1 MFDGRMD
8 RQVKVSGHRIGL
20 GTFECGQNGEVR
32 TWVDSSSLPVQRA
45 RHNFWP
51 ENVHIEEKQ
60 LMDPQRHT
68 VSVCLG
74 QQAYP
79 VYIGESLIE
88 RVGGICL
95 ECGLTGR
102 AAIVTDRNV
111 GEIYGE
117 TVSSALANEGFKAS
131 SHLVEPGESSKSFE
145 TAAAVCEDLA
155 RHGINRQSF
164 VVALGGGVIGDLAG
178 FVAAIYNRGIPV
190 VQVPTTV
197 MAQVDS
203 SVGGKTAINLSAGKN
218 LVGAFHQPR
227 AVLADTDTL
236 NTLGTRERN
245 EGFAEV
251 IKYGVIREREL
262 LSELRHGVLNLPE
275 LVRRCVAIK
284 ASFVEADEKETTGH
298 RALLNFGHTL
308 GHGIEA
314 AAGYG
319 TLLHG
324 EAVALG
330 MVAAAHVS
338 ARRVGFPER
347 EVAELIEVIK
357 HFNLPTKLPQ
367 QLSRAEIL
375 RKALMDKKFADGKIR
390 FVVANRLGNAFL
402 SSEVTVEDLEFG
414 LSAIEL

>member
-1 MFDGRMD
+1 
-8 RQVKVSGHRIGL
+8 VLV
-20 GTFECGQNGEVR
+20 
-32 TWVDSSSLPVQRA
+32 
-45 RHNFWP
+45 
-51 ENVHIEEKQ
+51 EEKQ
-60 LMDPQRHT
+60 LMDPQIHT

-79 VYIGESLIE
+79 VYIGENVIE
-88 RVGGICL
+88 RVGRICR

-111 GEIYGE
+111 DEIYGQ
-117 TVSSALANEGFKAS
+117 TVSGPLANEGFKIS
-131 SHLVEPGESSKSFE
+131 SHVVEAGEYSKSFE

-190 VQVPTTV
+190 VQIPTTV

-218 LVGAFHQPR
+218 LVGAFHQPQ
-227 AVLADTDTL
+227 AVLADTGTL
-236 NTLGTRERN
+236 KTLGTRERN

-262 LSELRHGVLNLPE
+262 LSELRQGVLNLTE

-298 RALLNFGHTL
+298 RALLNFGHTV

-330 MVAAAHVS
+330 MIAAAHVS
-338 ARRVGFPER
+338 ARRVGFPEH
-347 EVAELIEVIK
+347 EVAELVEVIK
-357 HFNLPTKLPQ
+357 HFDLPTKLPQ
-367 QLSRAEIL
+367 RLSRAEIL
-375 RKALMDKKFADGKIR
+375 RKAFMDKKFADGKIR

>member
-1 MFDGRMD
+1 
-8 RQVKVSGHRIGL
+8 
-20 GTFECGQNGEVR
+20 
-32 TWVDSSSLPVQRA
+32 
-45 RHNFWP
+45 
-51 ENVHIEEKQ
+51 
-60 LMDPQRHT
+60 MDPLIHI
-68 VSVCLG
+68 VSVRLG
-74 QQAYP
+74 QQSYP
-79 VYIGESLIE
+79 VYIGESLIG
-88 RVGGICL
+88 RVGRICR

-102 AAIVTDRNV
+102 AAIVTDGNV
-111 GEIYGE
+111 GQIYGQ
-117 TVSSALANEGFKAS
+117 TVSTTLANEGFEVS
-131 SHLVEPGESSKSFE
+131 SHVLEAGECSKSFE

-190 VQVPTTV
+190 VQIPTTV

-227 AVLADTDTL
+227 VVLADTGTL
-236 NTLGTRERN
+236 NTLGVRERN

-284 ASFVEADEKETTGH
+284 ASFVEVDEKETTGH

-308 GHGIEA
+308 GHGVEA

-338 ARRVGFPER
+338 VRRAGLPEH
-347 EVAELIEVIK
+347 EVAELVEVIE
-357 HFNLPTKLPQ
+357 HFHLPTKLPQ
-367 QLSRAEIL
+367 HISRTEIL
-375 RKALMDKKFADGKIR
+375 RKALMDKKFVDGKIR
-390 FVVANRLGNAFL
+390 FVVASRLGNAFL

-414 LSAIEL
+414 LAAIEASQL